1 MKQSFNVTGMSCAA
15 CSSRVEKSVSKLDG
29 VKSVSV
35 NLLKNSMNVDFDP
48 NITDADKI
56 MKAVENSGYGA
67 SLKNSG
73 KSQSEATQKN
83 NSQDVMKKTK
93 LRLIVSLIFTIPLFY
108 ISMGH
113 MSGWYL
119 PDFLVGEKNIMAF
132 SFTQFLLVIP
142 VVFVNSK
149 YYTNG
154 FKSLF
159 KGSPNMDS
167 LIAIGSGAAIVYGI
181 YAIYG
186 IIYSL
191 ANGNAEQAHNF
202 GMNLYF
208 ESAGMILTLITLGK
222 YFEARAKRKTSDAI
236 AGLMDLSPKTATVV
250 RSEKESEIPV
260 SDVVVG
266 DILIVRS
273 GESIPVDGIIIE
285 GNTSVD
291 ESALTGE
298 SIPLEKKA
306 GDNVIGATISKSGY
320 FKMQAT
326 KVGNDTALS
335 QIIRL
340 VDEATSSKA
349 PVAKLADKVSG
360 IFVPVVISIAVAATI
375 VWLILGY
382 GFEFALSIGISVLVI
397 SCPCALGLAT
407 PTAIMVGTGR
417 GAANGILI
425 KSAESLETAHSINTV
440 VLDKTGTVTKGQPSV
455 TDVICFG
462 DTTRNELMNTA
473 FSIEKL
479 SEHPLAKAIVQEI
492 EKNDNI
498 NQLEIT
504 EFTQLAGY
512 GISGKNGNS
521 TLYAGNRKLIE
532 KYGISVQG
540 LVETENSL
548 ANEGKTPLYFAKDKK
563 LLGIIAVADV
573 IKPTSAEAVNKLRKM
588 NIDVIM
594 LTGDNAKTAAAIGK
608 KVGISDIV
616 SDVLPQDKESHVRK
630 LQNDGKVVAMVGDGI
645 NDAPALA
652 RANVGIA
659 IGAGTDIAMDSAD
672 IVLMKSDLLDVVT
685 AIKLSKAVMRNI
697 KQNLFWAFF
706 YNSIGIPIAAGV
718 FCGLGLM
725 LNPMIAAGA
734 MSFSSVC
741 VVSNALRLR
750 RFKADNV
757 TVSKAENIQKTQT
770 VNFEQR
776 KVDLTMEKTIKIE
789 GMMCMHCVGHV
800 KSALE
805 KIDGVVSADVSLEN
819 KTAIVKLDK
828 DIDISVLNKAVTD
841 AGYEVV

>member
-1 MKQSFNVTGMSCAA
+1 MKQRFDVTGMSCAA
-15 CSSRVEKSVSKLDG
+15 CSARVEKSVSKVDG
-29 VKSVSV
+29 VRNVSV
-35 NLLKNSMNVDFDP
+35 NLLKNSMSVDFD
-48 NITDADKI
+48 NDVTDTEKI
-56 MKAVENSGYGA
+56 IQAVIDSGYGA
-67 SLKNSG
+67 CV
-73 KSQSEATQKN
+73 KSSNKTQSENISSTSTDN
-83 NSQDVMKKTK
+83 TMKKMRT
-93 LRLIVSLIFTIPLFY
+93 RLIVSLIFTIPLFY

-119 PDFLVGEKNIMAF
+119 PTFLLGEENIISF
-132 SFTQFLLVIP
+132 GFTQFLLVIP

-167 LIAIGSGAAIVYGI
+167 LIAIGSGAAIVYGV

-186 IIYSL
+186 MIYAS
-191 ANGNAEQAHNF
+191 ASDNAELAHTF

-236 AGLMDLSPKTATVV
+236 SKLMDLSPKTAVV
-250 RSEKESEIPV
+250 IRNGNETEISV
-260 SDVVVG
+260 SDIVVG
-266 DILIVRS
+266 DILVVKS
-273 GESIPVDGIIIE
+273 GESVPVDGIIIE
-285 GNTSVD
+285 GGSSID

-298 SIPLEKKA
+298 SIPVEKKA

-326 KVGNDTALS
+326 KVGGDTALA

-349 PVAKLADKVSG
+349 PVAKMADKVSG
-360 IFVPVVISIAVAATI
+360 IFVPVVISIAVITTI

-382 GFEFALSIGISVLVI
+382 GFEFSLSVGISVLVI

-425 KSAESLETAHSINTV
+425 KSAESLETAHNINTV
-440 VLDKTGTVTKGQPSV
+440 ILDKTGTVTKGEPSV
-455 TDVICFG
+455 TDIVCF
-462 DTTRNELMNTA
+462 DNVSKDELISVA
-473 FSIEKL
+473 YSLERL
-479 SEHPLAKAIVQEI
+479 SEHPLAKAVVKGT
-492 EKNDNI
+492 EKVI
-498 NQLEIT
+498 SEKIEIT
-504 EFTQLAGY
+504 DFNRLEGY
-512 GISGKNGNS
+512 GISGKKGQDIF
-521 TLYAGNRKLIE
+521 YAGNRKLIAKNTALSKKIE
-532 KYGISVQG
+532 DI
-540 LVETENSL
+540 ENSL
-548 ANEGKTPLYFAKDKK
+548 ANEGKTPLYFAKNKK
-563 LLGIIAVADV
+563 PLGIIAVADV
-573 IKPTSAEAVNKLRKM
+573 IKPTSAEAISELEKI

-594 LTGDNAKTAAAIGK
+594 LTGDNKTTAAAIGQ
-608 KVGISDIV
+608 KVGITNIV
-616 SDVLPQDKESHVRK
+616 SDVLPNDKEKQVRR
-630 LQNDGKVVAMVGDGI
+630 LQESGKIVAMVGDGI

-652 RANVGIA
+652 RADVGIA
-659 IGAGTDIAMDSAD
+659 IGAGTDIAIDSAD

-685 AIKLSKAVMRNI
+685 AIRLSKAVMRNI

-706 YNSIGIPIAAGV
+706 YNSIGIPVAAGV
-718 FCGLGLM
+718 FYGLGLM

-750 RFKADNV
+750 RFKADKK
-757 TVSKAENIQKTQT
+757 TVCKTENKQQSEAIIIK
-770 VNFEQR
+770 QR
-776 KVDLTMEKTIKIE
+776 KVELTMEKTIKIE
-789 GMMCMHCVGHV
+789 GMMCMRCVEHV
-800 KSALE
+800 KKALE
-805 KIDGVVSADVSLEN
+805 SVDGVESVDVSLEN
-819 KTAIVKLDK
+819 KCAVVKLQK
-828 DIDISVLNKAVTD
+828 DVETEVLNKAVTD

>member
-1 MKQSFNVTGMSCAA
+1 MKQNFNVTGMSCAA
-15 CSSRVEKSVSKLDG
+15 CSARVEKSVSALEG
-29 VKSVSV
+29 VQKVSV
-35 NLLKNSMNVDFDP
+35 NLLKNSMTVDFDE
-48 NITDADKI
+48 KI
-56 MKAVENSGYGA
+56 VDSTKIINAVLKSGYGA
-67 SLKNSG
+67 SLKDG
-73 KSQSEATQKN
+73 ETN
-83 NSQDVMKKTK
+83 NSNVSQNKSTENFMKSMKT
-93 LRLIVSLIFTIPLFY
+93 RLIISLVFTIPLFY

-119 PDFLVGEKNIMAF
+119 PDFLTGGKNMLAF
-132 SFTQFLLVIP
+132 AFTQFLLLLPVI
-142 VVFVNSK
+142 FVNSK
-149 YYTNG
+149 YYING

-167 LIAIGSGAAIVYGI
+167 LIAIGSGAAVLYGI

-186 IIYSL
+186 MIYSF
-191 ANGNAEQAHNF
+191 AYGNMEQVHSF

-236 AGLMDLSPKTATVV
+236 SKLMDLSPKTATVIRNNV
-250 RSEKESEIPV
+250 ESKIPV
-260 SDVVVG
+260 SDVAVG
-266 DILIVRS
+266 DILVVKS
-273 GESIPVDGIIIE
+273 GESIPVDGVIIE
-285 GNTSVD
+285 GGSSVD

-298 SIPLEKKA
+298 SIPSEKNV

-326 KVGNDTALS
+326 KIGGDTALA
-335 QIIRL
+335 QIIKL

-360 IFVPVVISIAVAATI
+360 IFVPIVISIAVIATVI
-375 VWLILGY
+375 WLLLGY
-382 GFEFALSIGISVLVI
+382 GVEFALSVGISVLVI

-440 VLDKTGTVTKGQPSV
+440 VLDKTGTVTRGEPSV
-455 TDVICFG
+455 TDIICTN
-462 DTTRNELMNTA
+462 DTDRTTLMTA
-473 FSIEKL
+473 AMSLESL
-479 SEHPLAKAIVQEI
+479 SEHPLSKAIVEQAKKENI
-492 EKNDNI
+492 TPFKIDNFKQYAGFGVGGKSGNDI
-498 NQLEIT
+498 
-504 EFTQLAGY
+504 Y
-512 GISGKNGNS
+512 
-521 TLYAGNRKLIE
+521 YAGNRKLVE
-532 KYGISVQG
+532 KYVSDLNMSDNTDG
-540 LVETENSL
+540 SL
-548 ANEGKTPLYFAKDKK
+548 ADEGKTPLYFVKNNN

-573 IKPTSAEAVNKLRKM
+573 IKPTSKQAVSELHKM

-594 LTGDNAKTAAAIGK
+594 LTGDNSKTAAAIGK
-608 KVGISDIV
+608 KVGISNII
-616 SDVLPQDKESHVRK
+616 SDVLPQDKEAQVHT
-630 LQNDGKVVAMVGDGI
+630 LQKKGKTVAMVGDGI

-659 IGAGTDIAMDSAD
+659 IGAGTDVAMESAD

-706 YNSIGIPIAAGV
+706 YNMIGIPVAAGV
-718 FCGLGLM
+718 FFGAGLM

-750 RFKADNV
+750 RFKADKQIS
-757 TVSKAENIQKTQT
+757 VSSENENQT
-770 VNFEQR
+770 EIKIITEQR
-776 KVDLTMEKTIKIE
+776 KECFTMTKTIKID
-789 GMMCMHCVGHV
+789 GMMCMNCVAHV
-800 KSALE
+800 KKALE
-805 KIDGVVSADVSLEN
+805 KVDGVISADVSLEN
-819 KTAIVKLDK
+819 KSAVVSLKK
-828 DIDISVLNKAVTD
+828 DVDTEVLNKAVTD
-841 AGYEVV
+841 EGYKVL